1 MLQLVTSALSNDG
14 YRHIN
19 TSPTVEFGQAE
30 QPSRWNDKN
39 MDVWLV
45 AVCRLRDSD
54 GESVSFSPQAGEM
67 FVESHVS
74 IPQASWPEFLR
85 HQRRGSCFC
94 HLENS
99 LSYINVYTRFTFV

>member
-1 MLQLVTSALSNDG
+1 
-14 YRHIN
+14 
-19 TSPTVEFGQAE
+19 
-30 QPSRWNDKN
+30 
-39 MDVWLV
+39 
-45 AVCRLRDSD
+45 
-54 GESVSFSPQAGEM
+54 
-67 FVESHVS
+67 VS